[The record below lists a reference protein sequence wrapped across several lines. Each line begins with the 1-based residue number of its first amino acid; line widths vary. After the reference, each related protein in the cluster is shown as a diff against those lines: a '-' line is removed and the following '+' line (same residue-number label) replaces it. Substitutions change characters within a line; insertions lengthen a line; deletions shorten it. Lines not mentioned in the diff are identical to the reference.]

1 MAQIIDFDAAG
12 RRRREE
18 QRKAWEDEL
27 IVLLNEFRGLNPVC
41 MDWVYHAQM
50 LADAGYGSLY
60 ETGKQLRAG
69 IWRAIDEISA
79 PLVNEDY
86 GGDTVSLYRTEFHRT
101 QEELTGFIYDVRE
114 AREDI

>member
-50 LADAGYGSLY
+50 LADAGNSSLY

-69 IWRAIDEISA
+69 IWRVIDEISA
-79 PLVNEDY
+79 HLVNGDY

-114 AREDI
+114 VQKNC

>member
-41 MDWVYHAQM
+41 MDWV
-50 LADAGYGSLY
+50 
-60 ETGKQLRAG
+60 
-69 IWRAIDEISA
+69 
-79 PLVNEDY
+79 
-86 GGDTVSLYRTEFHRT
+86 
-101 QEELTGFIYDVRE
+101 
-114 AREDI
+114 

>member
-79 PLVNEDY
+79 HLVNGDY
-86 GGDTVSLYRTEFHRT
+86 DGDTVARYRAEYHRTEA
-101 QEELTGFIYDVRE
+101 ELSEFIYDVRE
-114 AREDI
+114 VQKGR